1 MQEAAMK
8 GWPKEKYLDRRK
20 VIKEQIQPKS
30 LKIYQKSINR
40 R

>member
-20 VIKEQIQPKS
+20 VIMEPGSAKEPENLPK
-30 LKIYQKSINR
+30 INQ
-40 R
+40 